1 MVLVDT
7 SIWIEYLDRFNPA
20 IRDELIGLLERDE
33 VATLGLIVSELR
45 RGCGSTNQVRAL
57 VEALE
62 PLEYR
67 EADRAAWLHAG
78 QLAAEAAARGHSLE
92 VGDCLVAAIAFR
104 EGWTVFT
111 LDRDFERIPGLKLH
125 RPRVT

>member
-1 MVLVDT
+1 MVIVDT
-7 SIWIEYLDRFNPA
+7 SVWIEYLDRFNPA
-20 IRDELIGLLERDE
+20 IRAELVPLLERDE
-33 VATLGLIVSELR
+33 VATVGLIVSELR
-45 RGCGSTNQVRAL
+45 RGCRSASQVKAV

-62 PLEYR
+62 PLIYR
-67 EADRAAWLHAG
+67 EADRSAWLLAG
-78 QLAAEAAARGHSLE
+78 QLAAEASTRGHALE

-104 EGWTVFT
+104 AGWAVFT

>member
-20 IRDELIGLLERDE
+20 IRDDLIELLEKDE
-33 VATLGLIVSELR
+33 VATVGLIVSELR
-45 RGCGSTNQVRAL
+45 RGCRSASQVRAV

-62 PLEYR
+62 PLQYR
-67 EADRAAWLHAG
+67 EADRSAWLQAG
-78 QLAAEAAARGHSLE
+78 QLAAEASTRGHTLE
-92 VGDCLVAAIAFR
+92 VGDCLVAAIALR
-104 EGWTVFT
+104 EAWTVFT

>member
-1 MVLVDT
+1 MVIVDT
-7 SIWIEYLDRFNPA
+7 SVWIEYLDRFNPA
-20 IRDELIGLLERDE
+20 IREELVPLLERDE
-33 VATLGLIVSELR
+33 VATVGLIVSELR
-45 RGCGSTNQVRAL
+45 RGCRSAREVKAV

-67 EADRAAWLHAG
+67 EADRSAWLHAG
-78 QLAAEAAARGHSLE
+78 QLGAEASTRGHSLE
-92 VGDCLVAAIAFR
+92 VGDCLVAAIALR

>member
-33 VATLGLIVSELR
+33 VATVGLIVSELR
-45 RGCGSTNQVRAL
+45 RGCRSASQVRAV

-62 PLEYR
+62 PLQYR
-67 EADRAAWLHAG
+67 EADRAAWLDAG
-78 QLAAEAAARGHSLE
+78 QLAAEASARGHSLE

-125 RPRVT
+125 RPRVI

>member
-20 IRDELIGLLERDE
+20 IRDELINLLEKDE
-33 VATLGLIVSELR
+33 VATIGLILAELR
-45 RGCGSTNQVRAL
+45 HGCRSNGQVRM
-57 VEALE
+57 VEEALE

-67 EADRAAWLHAG
+67 EADRSAWLRAG
-78 QLAAEAAARGHSLE
+78 QLAAEASTRGHSLE
-92 VGDCLVAAIAFR
+92 IGDCLLATIALR
-104 EGWTVFT
+104 EGWSVFT

-125 RPRVT
+125 RPRVA